1 MPTYEKIDNNT
12 FVEVSEN
19 RKTLKRADLIRRREE
34 LKAAYEALGNPPSNA
49 ELLAYARQTHPYY
62 VQKNM
67 IQGQWQEI
75 RDLIIYLQN
84 L

>member
-34 LKAAYEALGNPPSNA
+34 LKAAYDALGDPPTNQ
-49 ELLAYARQTHPYY
+49 ELLAFAHLAHPYY
-62 VQKNM
+62 AQKDS
-67 IQGQWQEI
+67 IRSQWEEI